1 MDQLCT
7 PGNYSGSNAVYTLK
21 MHAKGLNTDLSQGRR
36 RNEGRYPQR
45 NLTQATSHPVQIQ
58 GAGKLLGV
66 YLQLYYQGSNKR
78 CQKGK
83 AMQFLYYME
92 AA

>member
-1 MDQLCT
+1 MPFTEL
-7 PGNYSGSNAVYTLK
+7 YTLK
-21 MHAKGLNTDLSQGRR
+21 MHAKGPIAGSWT
-36 RNEGRYPQR
+36 NEGRYPQR

-58 GAGKLLGV
+58 GAGKLPGV

-78 CQKGK
+78 CQEGK
-83 AMQFLYYME
+83 AIQFLYYME